1 VRAIAIVNGTAPR
14 LADRQRE
21 RIARALP
28 GGVIVTRSL
37 GEARGAIHAEI
48 ARGVDLIVL
57 GGGDGTLVMGL
68 TLIEEACRGAG
79 RPEPAV
85 GVLRLG
91 AVNAIA
97 DAAGASDDP
106 ADDLARLA
114 RGEGTWRPMPM
125 LRVLGLRAPFAGLGA
140 GAQALEDRR
149 AIGRLVDRVPVAR
162 RLVGSS
168 ARAALSAALRS
179 AQRLAAPARPHAVIS
194 NHGAPAV
201 EVVRGAPA
209 GPEIAG
215 GSDLWSGACDLI
227 AGSTIPYLGVGARA
241 FPLGAPTP
249 SSAPGASSAP
259 ASPAS
264 PRSPTASSARGSPAG
279 ARADRFFLRCGDAGW
294 PLLLRGEPAALRRD
308 PPAGNAR
315 DFLCDHV
322 QIHLSEETAVAVG
335 GELLGRRRHVEIA
348 LGEPALI
355 ASLAP
360 ARG

>member
-1 VRAIAIVNGTAPR
+1 MRAIAIVNGTAPR
-14 LADRQRE
+14 LADRLRA
-21 RIARALP
+21 RISRALP

-37 GEARGAIHAEI
+37 SEARGAIHAEI
-48 ARGVDLIVL
+48 TRGVDLIAL

-68 TLIEEACRGAG
+68 SLIEEACRGAG

-85 GVLRLG
+85 AVLRLG
-91 AVNAIA
+91 ATNAIA
-97 DAAGASDDP
+97 DAAGATDDP

-114 RGEGTWRPMPM
+114 RGEGTWRPLPM
-125 LRVLGLRAPFAGLGA
+125 LRVLGLRAPFANLGA

-149 AIGRLVDRVPVAR
+149 AVGRLVDRVPVAR
-162 RLVGSS
+162 RLVGAS

-179 AQRLAAPARPHAVIS
+179 AQRLAAPSRPHAVIS
-194 NHGAPAV
+194 NLGAPAV

-227 AGSTIPYLGVGARA
+227 AGSTIPYLGVVARA
-241 FPLGAPTP
+241 FPPGAAASLGAP
-249 SSAPGASSAP
+249 S
-259 ASPAS
+259 SPAA
-264 PRSPTASSARGSPAG
+264 ASSARESPAGSREPSAG

-308 PPAGNAR
+308 PPAGNTR
-315 DFLCDHV
+315 DFLCDRV
-322 QIHLSEETAVAVG
+322 QIHLSEEAAVAVG
-335 GELLGRRRHVEIA
+335 GELLGRRRHVELA
-348 LGEPALI
+348 LGEPALL

-360 ARG
+360 ARR